1 MRVFRPSYLPK
12 HLSHYLQH
20 SPSSCICIY
29 ARESAG
35 TMTAPLPPFPPN
47 VIAYQ
52 QAHIHENLD
61 PIDSIVSSVLL
72 ALAVFAMIG
81 RFFSPVTVEDS
92 TRMGR
97 LVGFTG
103 FGIPRSLLLS

>member
-1 MRVFRPSYLPK
+1 
-12 HLSHYLQH
+12 
-20 SPSSCICIY
+20 
-29 ARESAG
+29 
-35 TMTAPLPPFPPN
+35 MTAPLPPFPPN

-61 PIDSIVSSVLL
+61 PTDTIVFSVLL
-72 ALAVFAMIG
+72 ALDVFAIIG
-81 RFFSPVTVEDS
+81 RFFRPVAVEDS

-97 LVGFTG
+97 LVDFAR